1 MENNNTEQIITI
13 INTLE
18 TNLDKLKKLI
28 NYDKLLLENNRIEQK
43 ELQPEIQE
51 ESRKELNKE
60 EENIKEMEQQEEVEN
75 KLHEIQEEEQQKE
88 IIEEEKHLSENDN
101 ILDTQKEEKEDK
113 REYIENNNLVLDT
126 NSEHSTELL
135 DKEDEELLKN
145 AKIDF
150 LYHKNTKKNTNKKLQ
165 SKKRFHNNEMQ
176 RGLDI

>member
-1 MENNNTEQIITI
+1 MENNTEEIINI
-13 INTLE
+13 INTVE

-28 NYDKLLLENNRIEQK
+28 NYDKLLLEKEELEEK
-43 ELQPEIQE
+43 ELKTEIQE
-51 ESRKELNKE
+51 EYIK
-60 EENIKEMEQQEEVEN
+60 ENIKEIDGGNIVEQKEEVEN
-75 KLHEIQEEEQQKE
+75 TLHEKQEEQQKE
-88 IIEEEKHLSENDN
+88 IIEENHLIKNN
-101 ILDTQKEEKEDK
+101 ILDTQEEEDKEDK
-113 REYIENNNLVLDT
+113 IEYIENNNLVLDT